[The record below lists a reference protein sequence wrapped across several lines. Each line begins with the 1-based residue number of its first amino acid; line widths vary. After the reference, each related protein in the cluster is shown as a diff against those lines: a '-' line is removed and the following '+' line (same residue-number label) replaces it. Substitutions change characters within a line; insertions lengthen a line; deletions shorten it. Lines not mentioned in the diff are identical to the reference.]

1 MKKFFISL
9 IAGIALVS
17 CSKNDDNKKEN
28 PQESNILRKMTTRDA
43 EGNSSVALYTVENG
57 RLTAITHQKYSK
69 NGTPNGTPEVSTFY
83 YDSHNR
89 IIKAVTTGSE
99 GGADDKTNKYSYDDQ
114 GNLVTYEKIFTDSHR
129 SKEFYEYSYT
139 GKQLTKIFQKTY
151 TKGSI
156 NGVPHTRIDCYEE
169 TFTYSNGG
177 NTIVQHNKGFEID
190 AQGAVISRT
199 IYEANTIT
207 YTLSNGNVV
216 KTDNKDSDG
225 RLHYVV
231 ESTYDTKNNPLQHFV
246 SMLALYPEVFS
257 EKAKNNITKMTTTIN
272 DNGKTQ
278 VTTVRSEYNYNASG
292 YPISAKVYTKNDNEA
307 EKESTIVYEY

>member
-1 MKKFFISL
+1 
-9 IAGIALVS
+9 
-17 CSKNDDNKKEN
+17 
-28 PQESNILRKMTTRDA
+28 
-43 EGNSSVALYTVENG
+43 
-57 RLTAITHQKYSK
+57 
-69 NGTPNGTPEVSTFY
+69 
-83 YDSHNR
+83 
-89 IIKAVTTGSE
+89 
-99 GGADDKTNKYSYDDQ
+99 
-114 GNLVTYEKIFTDSHR
+114 
-129 SKEFYEYSYT
+129 
-139 GKQLTKIFQKTY
+139 
-151 TKGSI
+151 
-156 NGVPHTRIDCYEE
+156 
-169 TFTYSNGG
+169 
-177 NTIVQHNKGFEID
+177 
-190 AQGAVISRT
+190 VISRT

-257 EKAKNNITKMTTTIN
+257 EKTKNNITKMTTTIN

>member
-17 CSKNDDNKKEN
+17 CNKNDDNKKEN

-57 RLTAITHQKYSK
+57 RLTAITLQKYSK
-69 NGTPNGTPEVSTFY
+69 NGTQNGTPEVSTFY

-99 GGADDKTNKYSYDDQ
+99 GGVDDKTDKYSYDDQ

-151 TKGSI
+151 IKGSI

-190 AQGAVISRT
+190 AQGAVISGT